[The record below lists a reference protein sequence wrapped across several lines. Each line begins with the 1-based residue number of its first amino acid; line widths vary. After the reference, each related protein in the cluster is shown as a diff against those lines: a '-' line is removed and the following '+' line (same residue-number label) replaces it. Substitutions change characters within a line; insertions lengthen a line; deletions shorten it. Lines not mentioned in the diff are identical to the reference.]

1 MHELIQSLMHE
12 LKNEKQIIEQL
23 KQTIEEKELKIKKLE
38 DNEREK
44 YLVFRSLLIFLFR
57 IDKSTLL
64 IRGLNIS

>member
-1 MHELIQSLMHE
+1 MHE